1 MLIKFRNQL
10 IVLITGLITLILVTA
25 LIAVYLT
32 TSMRLQSENEER
44 LNRTEELYITNGE
57 LAFDNQNEEDLS
69 KNEQLTVN
77 RISPGLGIYFNMLVD
92 KDGQLVLIDSTVKL
106 SQKQYE
112 KAAAV
117 AWKAQDGGT
126 LKLADREWQY
136 LVSPAVASLITDQKQ
151 QISQQN
157 PSYQIRFLDITDSK
171 NVLASL
177 RKTLLIVG
185 GLLLLFFF
193 LLTVFFSNYAI
204 KPIAQ
209 AWKKQQQFIT
219 DASHELKTPLSIIR
233 ANTDVL
239 YANRSETV
247 EEQIK
252 WVNYIAKGTKR
263 MEELVNSLLYQARA
277 DTIDPELTFQ
287 TVDVE
292 ELLHHVLAAYE
303 YRLSAK
309 NISLKTDMIPYTLQT
324 EPTLLKKLIE
334 ILMDN
339 AVKYTEKNEAVE
351 VSLSTEKNVVLITVK
366 NFGKGISAEHLP
378 KLFDRFYRVDE
389 ARHSENSYGLGLSI
403 AKGITEQLRG
413 SISVES
419 QLGSYTLF
427 TIRIPKKV

>member
-10 IVLITGLITLILVTA
+10 IVLITGLIALILVTA

-117 AWKAQDGGT
+117 AWKSQDGGT

-351 VSLSTEKNVVLITVK
+351 VSLSTEKSVVLITVK
-366 NFGKGISAEHLP
+366 NFGEGISAEHLP

-427 TIRIPKKV
+427 TVRIPKKV